1 MLGMAMAQ
9 ENVELVRQ
17 GFEAV
22 NRGDR
27 AALMRLLAPDVE
39 WHSVAGPILGV
50 GTIRGREAMLKFLW
64 EDMPESIEGFRAS
77 PEELTDLGDDRVL
90 VVARYEGRG
99 RSSDAEVHQ
108 RIASVYEIR
117 DGMAVT
123 VRDYE
128 SREEALEAARLR
140 A

>member
-77 PEELTDLGDDRVL
+77 PE
-90 VVARYEGRG
+90 GRG

-128 SREEALEAARLR
+128 SREEAVEAARLR